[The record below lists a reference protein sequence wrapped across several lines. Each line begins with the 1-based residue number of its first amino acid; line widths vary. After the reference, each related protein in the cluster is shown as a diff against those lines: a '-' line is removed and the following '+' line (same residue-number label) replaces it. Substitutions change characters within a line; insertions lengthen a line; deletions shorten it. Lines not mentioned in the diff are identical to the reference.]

1 MKSLTD
7 IYPNELK
14 QALRQL
20 YTLLKRFEND
30 SYEKRSFL
38 YLDILSWLESKIEN
52 QSIGEVIRKKA
63 PSLIR

>member
-1 MKSLTD
+1 MRSLTD

-14 QALRQL
+14 QALRKL
-20 YTLLKRFEND
+20 HALLKRFEND
-30 SYEKRSFL
+30 SYEKRSLL

-63 PSLIR
+63 SSLIR

>member
-1 MKSLTD
+1 MRSLTD

-20 YTLLKRFEND
+20 HALLKHFEND
-30 SYEKRSFL
+30 SYEKRFFL

-63 PSLIR
+63 SSLIR

>member
-14 QALRQL
+14 QALLQL
-20 YTLLKRFEND
+20 HALLKRFEND

-63 PSLIR
+63 SSLIR

>member
-1 MKSLTD
+1 MRSLTD

-14 QALRQL
+14 QALRRL
-20 YTLLKRFEND
+20 YKLLKRFEND

-52 QSIGEVIRKKA
+52 QSIGEVIRKKVS
-63 PSLIR
+63 SLIR

>member
-1 MKSLTD
+1 MRSLTD

-14 QALRQL
+14 QAFRQL

-52 QSIGEVIRKKA
+52 Q
-63 PSLIR
+63 

>member
-1 MKSLTD
+1 MRSLTN

-20 YTLLKRFEND
+20 HALLKRFEND

-52 QSIGEVIRKKA
+52 Q
-63 PSLIR
+63 

>member
-1 MKSLTD
+1 MRSLTD

-30 SYEKRSFL
+30 SYEKQSFL

-63 PSLIR
+63 SSLIR